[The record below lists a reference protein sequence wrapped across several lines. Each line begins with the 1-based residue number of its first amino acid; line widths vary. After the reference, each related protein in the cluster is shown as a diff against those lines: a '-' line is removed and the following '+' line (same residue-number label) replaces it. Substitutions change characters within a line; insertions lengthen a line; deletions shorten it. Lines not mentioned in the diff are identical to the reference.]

1 MAETKTKPTKETV
14 ATYLAKIANAGRR
27 EDCKALIEMMKT
39 VTGQQPTLWGPG
51 IVGFGR
57 YHYTYDSGREGDTC
71 LVGFSSR
78 KTDIS
83 IYLFPVFPQKETL
96 LKKLGKHKMGKGC
109 LYVRKLEDVDTGVLA
124 KMVISSIAEIRRRYP
139 E

>member
-1 MAETKTKPTKETV
+1 MAETKTKPTKESV
-14 ATYLAKIANAGRR
+14 AAYLAKISNDDRR
-27 EDCKALIEMMKT
+27 KDCKALIEMMKT
-39 VTGQQPTLWGPG
+39 VTGQQPKLWGPG

-57 YHYTYDSGREGDTC
+57 YHYTYESGHEGDTC

-109 LYVRKLEDVDTGVLA
+109 LYIRKLDDVDTGVLG
-124 KMVISSIAEIRRRYP
+124 KMVVASISEIRRRYP

>member
-1 MAETKTKPTKETV
+1 MAETKTKPTKESV
-14 ATYLAKIANAGRR
+14 AAYLSKISNDDRR
-27 EDCKALIEMMKT
+27 KDCKALIEMMKT
-39 VTGQQPTLWGPG
+39 VTGQQPKLWGPG

-57 YHYTYDSGREGDTC
+57 YHYTYESGHEGDTC

-109 LYVRKLEDVDTGVLA
+109 LYIRKLDDVDTGVLG
-124 KMVISSIAEIRRRYP
+124 KMVVASISEIRRRYP